1 MDLNDIWLL
10 DGNSLSPSKRWR
22 KENMQIAGFLTA
34 VLSSLPGFSAH
45 SILGFPCTQEQTIC
59 NPRQE
64 GEKNSVSSVR
74 TSARPD
80 GSVSSVILALL
91 NESGGLHAQS

>member
-1 MDLNDIWLL
+1 MDLNDIGLL

-22 KENMQIAGFLTA
+22 KENMQIASF
-34 VLSSLPGFSAH
+34 LPGFSAH
-45 SILGFPCTQEQTIC
+45 NIPGFPCAQEQTIC

-74 TSARPD
+74 TSARPNE
-80 GSVSSVILALL
+80 SVSRVILASL
-91 NESGGLHAQS
+91 SVRGGLHA